1 MLGGLRGCRFKAE
14 WIMDKRDSK
23 EAERCEKTCRSLL
36 EDSQAA
42 EEEDAYRP
50 KMDEMRC
57 LLWAHGG
64 QEDPVVF
71 ECLGVWC

>member
-1 MLGGLRGCRFKAE
+1 
-14 WIMDKRDSK
+14 MDKRDSK

-71 ECLGVWC
+71 ECLGVWY